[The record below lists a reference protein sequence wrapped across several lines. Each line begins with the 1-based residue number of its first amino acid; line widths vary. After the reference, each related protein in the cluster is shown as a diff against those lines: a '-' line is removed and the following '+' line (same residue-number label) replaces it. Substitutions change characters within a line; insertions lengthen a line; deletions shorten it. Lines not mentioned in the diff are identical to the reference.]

1 MNQKQNGGRSG
12 ADAQYSGSQGGNFR
26 IYKSAAGNQ
35 ADVHAA
41 LTVLASRQAIV
52 IGPTPPG
59 TGVIAAATSRLQTR
73 HRQQRGACRH
83 A

>member
-41 LTVLASRQAIV
+41 LTVLAAGRQSSSGRPRREPA
-52 IGPTPPG
+52 
-59 TGVIAAATSRLQTR
+59 
-73 HRQQRGACRH
+73 
-83 A
+83 